1 MPTLQE
7 NKMIT
12 KSTMYAVTEN
22 GKCIFKGSA
31 ASARKIW
38 KAKRKENPGN
48 NYTLW
53 NSPSSKVGD
62 YI

>member
-1 MPTLQE
+1 
-7 NKMIT
+7 MIA

-22 GKCIFKGSA
+22 GKCIFKGSL
-31 ASARKIW
+31 SRARKLW
-38 KAKRKENPGN
+38 KAKRKENPGKPTH
-48 NYTLW
+48 YITLW